1 MSFTLG
7 ASVLLLCS
15 TFGLVYGGKFSLY
28 TVLFFCFGLLK

>member
-15 TFGLVYGGKFSLY
+15 TFGLVYGRKFSLY
-28 TVLFFCFGLLK
+28 TVLFFVLGC